1 MKPTNEIVTA
11 FMTSNYCINMISRIH
26 VSKHQQEHVLT
37 NISKRFQHTGVTE
50 TFVSNH
56 QLLIF
61 SFLKTSFKIMQ
72 PNKLRYREYK
82 SSGKIGFLK
91 DISNL
96 AEITNY
102 TEWENQFLRV
112 LNKHAL
118 NEKAIGLND
127 PLTKKLCKKQRILGE
142 NLRKI
147 IFINMCHMA
156 HLLKTFR
163 NFAKLF
169 LLIKS
174 PILTSKLCWWRTK
187 RYFLKMR
194 R

>member
-26 VSKHQQEHVLT
+26 VSKHQQE
-37 NISKRFQHTGVTE
+37 NISKCFQHTGVTE

-96 AEITNY
+96 AEKTNY
-102 TEWENQFLRV
+102 TE
-112 LNKHAL
+112 
-118 NEKAIGLND
+118 
-127 PLTKKLCKKQRILGE
+127 
-142 NLRKI
+142 
-147 IFINMCHMA
+147 
-156 HLLKTFR
+156 
-163 NFAKLF
+163 
-169 LLIKS
+169 
-174 PILTSKLCWWRTK
+174 
-187 RYFLKMR
+187 
-194 R
+194 

>member
-1 MKPTNEIVTA
+1 MKPTNEKVTA

-37 NISKRFQHTGVTE
+37 NISKCFQHTGVTE

-96 AEITNY
+96 AEKTNY
-102 TEWENQFLRV
+102 TE
-112 LNKHAL
+112 
-118 NEKAIGLND
+118 
-127 PLTKKLCKKQRILGE
+127 
-142 NLRKI
+142 
-147 IFINMCHMA
+147 
-156 HLLKTFR
+156 
-163 NFAKLF
+163 
-169 LLIKS
+169 
-174 PILTSKLCWWRTK
+174 
-187 RYFLKMR
+187 
-194 R
+194 